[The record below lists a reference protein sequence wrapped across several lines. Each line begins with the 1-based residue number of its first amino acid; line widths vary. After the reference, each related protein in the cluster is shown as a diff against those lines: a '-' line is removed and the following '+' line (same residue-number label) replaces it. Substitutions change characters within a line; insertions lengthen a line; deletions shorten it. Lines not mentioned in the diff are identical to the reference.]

1 MVFTS
6 GVLNRIGNKINQQFF
21 TEAIAN
27 TIQSDTS
34 QCGNYENCLSHFL
47 TTSKQ
52 RFYTKVVSKYFFGHF
67 STLCTCTLGNKKPEN
82 RQIDG
87 KVSQYIHHTVWTLR
101 KYIYSHSR
109 LFRKNFVNPTFLPDK
124 LQEVISVCH
133 SVEK

>member
-52 RFYTKVVSKYFFGHF
+52 RFYTKVVSKYFLVAFPHFVHVHLAIRNPKIVKLMEKLVNTYTTQCGHCGNIL
-67 STLCTCTLGNKKPEN
+67 SLTL
-82 RQIDG
+82 I
-87 KVSQYIHHTVWTLR
+87 SQ
-101 KYIYSHSR
+101 K
-109 LFRKNFVNPTFLPDK
+109 FRETNIFAR
-124 LQEVISVCH
+124 
-133 SVEK
+133 